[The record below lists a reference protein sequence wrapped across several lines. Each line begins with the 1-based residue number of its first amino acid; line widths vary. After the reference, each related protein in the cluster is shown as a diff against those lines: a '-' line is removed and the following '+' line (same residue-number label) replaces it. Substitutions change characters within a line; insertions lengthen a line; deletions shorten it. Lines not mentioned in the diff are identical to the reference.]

1 MFSARIALVPAL
13 AAATLAAA
21 ACGSSS
27 SSPSAGVRTPAT
39 GGGAAESAPAALS
52 AEARSAATGDIPDTQ
67 VFLTFTN
74 SAARY
79 SMKYP
84 EGWTQRRSAADV
96 TFQDKNN
103 IVHVLVAPGP
113 AATVASVTAAL
124 GKLKAHTPSLTF
136 TPPAPVRVG
145 GAQAIKATY
154 TTHSAPDPV
163 TGRSVTLIVGRYV
176 LRSGSRN
183 ATVDLGTQGGVD
195 NVDAYRMMI
204 ESFRWA

>member
-1 MFSARIALVPAL
+1 MPSCRITVVAAL
-13 AAATLAAA
+13 AAAALAAA
-21 ACGSSS
+21 GCGSSS
-27 SSPSAGVRTPAT
+27 SSSGARPPAV
-39 GGGAAESAPAALS
+39 GGAATESTPSALS

-84 EGWTQRRSAADV
+84 EGWTQSGSGADV

-113 AATVASVTAAL
+113 AATLASVTAAL
-124 GKLKAHTPSLTF
+124 GKLKASTPSLTF
-136 TPPAPVRVG
+136 TPPAQVRVG
-145 GAQAIKATY
+145 SAQAIKATY

-163 TGRSVTLIVGRYV
+163 TGRSVTLIVDRYV
-176 LRSGSRN
+176 LRNGARN
-183 ATVDLGTQGGVD
+183 ATVDLGTQRGVD